1 MKRLFKRVKAN
12 DGFTYLDVIVA
23 FILFGMMFVFV
34 ARMSQ
39 SIYFLNDQSTYES
52 QMVHLAELELDN
64 YRTGI
69 NQINIFLA
77 HTGFTI
83 DSETIDDENVI
94 NRVLSLD
101 NVENRYR
108 VQIEE
113 TFVRE
118 NVSKVIVT
126 VSIPGSEVRPISLTA
141 QLIKDS

>member
-69 NQINIFLA
+69 NQIYIFLA

>member
-69 NQINIFLA
+69 NQINIFLS